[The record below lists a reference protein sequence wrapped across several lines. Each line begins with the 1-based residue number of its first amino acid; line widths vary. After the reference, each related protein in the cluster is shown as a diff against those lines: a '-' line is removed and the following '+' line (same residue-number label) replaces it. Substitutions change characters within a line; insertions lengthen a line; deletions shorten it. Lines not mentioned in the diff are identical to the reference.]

1 MQTGATVMSK
11 RDEYI
16 AKMKQQFDE
25 LNVQISDLESKA
37 KAGQKELSEK
47 YDEQLAHL
55 RELSHAAKAKMDE
68 LVDAGE
74 DKWEALVTE
83 GEKVHKAFVH
93 SVNYFKSQ
101 LK

>member
-1 MQTGATVMSK
+1 MST

-16 AKMKQQFDE
+16 AKMKQQLDE
-25 LNVQISDLESKA
+25 LNVQIGELESKA
-37 KAGQKELSEK
+37 KAGQQELGKK
-47 YDEQLAHL
+47 YDEQMAHL
-55 RELSHAAKAKMDE
+55 RELSHAAKEKMDE
-68 LVDAGE
+68 MMEAGE
-74 DKWEALVTE
+74 DKWEALVAE

>member
-1 MQTGATVMSK
+1 MSK

-16 AKMKQQFDE
+16 AKMKQQLDDLNKQIGE
-25 LNVQISDLESKA
+25 LETKA
-37 KAGQKELSEK
+37 KAGQAELGKKYEEQMTNLQELS
-47 YDEQLAHL
+47 
-55 RELSHAAKAKMDE
+55 RSAKVKMDE
-68 LVDAGE
+68 LKEAGE
-74 DKWEALVTE
+74 DKWDALIAE

>member
-1 MQTGATVMSK
+1 MSK

-16 AKMKQQFDE
+16 AKMKQQLNE
-25 LNVQISDLESKA
+25 LNTQLGELESKA
-37 KAGQKELSEK
+37 KVGQKELGKK
-47 YDEQLAHL
+47 YDEQVAHL
-55 RELSHAAKAKMDE
+55 RELSHTSKKKLDE
-68 LVDAGE
+68 VMEAGE
-74 DKWEALVTE
+74 DKWEVLVAE

>member
-1 MQTGATVMSK
+1 MSK

-16 AKMKQQFDE
+16 DVMKKQLDE
-25 LNVQISDLESKA
+25 LNVQIGELEAKA
-37 KAGQKELSEK
+37 KAGGEELKKEYE
-47 YDEQLAHL
+47 EQLANLKEHSAAAMMKL
-55 RELSHAAKAKMDE
+55 NELKHAGEEKWDE
-68 LVDAGE
+68 LIV
-74 DKWEALVTE
+74 E

>member
-1 MQTGATVMSK
+1 MSK

-16 AKMKQQFDE
+16 AKMKQQLDE
-25 LNVQISDLESKA
+25 LNVQMHELESKA
-37 KAGQKELSEK
+37 KAGQKELGKK
-47 YDEQLAHL
+47 YEEQVAHL
-55 RELSHAAKAKMDE
+55 RELSHAAKEKLDE
-68 LVDAGE
+68 VMEAGE
-74 DKWEALVTE
+74 DKWEALVAE

>member
-1 MQTGATVMSK
+1 MSK

-16 AKMKQQFDE
+16 AKMKQQLDE
-25 LNVQISDLESKA
+25 LNVQLGELEA
-37 KAGQKELSEK
+37 KARAGQEDLSKK
-47 YDEQLAHL
+47 YEDQLAKL
-55 RELSHAAKAKMDE
+55 REHSHAAKAKLDE

-74 DKWEALVTE
+74 DKWDALVAE

-93 SVNYFKSQ
+93 SINYFKSQ

>member
-1 MQTGATVMSK
+1 MSK

-16 AKMKQQFDE
+16 AKMKQQLDE
-25 LNVQISDLESKA
+25 LNAQIGELEA
-37 KAGQKELSEK
+37 KTQAGQEGLKKEYE
-47 YDEQLAHL
+47 EQLAKL
-55 RELSHAAKAKMDE
+55 RAHSQSAMMKLNELKGAGEEKWDE
-68 LVDAGE
+68 LIA
-74 DKWEALVTE
+74 E

>member
-1 MQTGATVMSK
+1 MSK

-16 AKMKQQFDE
+16 AKMKQQLDDLNSQIGE
-25 LNVQISDLESKA
+25 LETKA
-37 KAGQKELSEK
+37 KAGQAEFGKK
-47 YDEQLAHL
+47 YEEQMANL
-55 RELSHAAKAKMDE
+55 RELSSTAKAKMDE
-68 LVDAGE
+68 LMEAGE
-74 DKWEALVTE
+74 DKWEALITE

>member
-1 MQTGATVMSK
+1 MQTGAAIMSK

-16 AKMKQQFDE
+16 AKMKQQLDD
-25 LNVQISDLESKA
+25 LNTQIGELESKA
-37 KAGQKELSEK
+37 RAGQEELSKK
-47 YDEQLAHL
+47 YDEQLAKL
-55 RELSHAAKAKMDE
+55 REHSHAAKVKLDE

-74 DKWEALVTE
+74 DKWEALVAE